1 MSVLDHWHPV
11 ALSRDLADKPLGVRL
26 HGRQLVLFRPQSGG
40 VAALTDVCP
49 HRRMRLSVGKVK
61 GDCLECCYHGWTF
74 AANGAGESPGTPKLR
89 TRAESYEARETHGV
103 VWVRNRGSGAVF
115 PEFAGEGQGYRLM
128 VLLEHDVSAPLEL
141 VLDNFN
147 ELEHTPTTHGMFGY
161 PLDRM
166 HEVEAEFAPG
176 DDEVWITYRGPSKTY
191 PWLFRTFM
199 RLGRHP
205 IFHVRGV
212 TRYSPVHTFG
222 DYHWTDARSGKKSW
236 VGVRN
241 AHFLTPLDEGTT
253 RIFTF
258 SFMRLSNPR
267 LYPLLNMVRPFM
279 VRSINQEVNED
290 KRVLDGL
297 ADKTPTLEGL
307 KLSRFDRVLG
317 LNRERIERV
326 YRSRELVIRRAAT
339 SAGEAASG
347 FHPQVECGGCAPS
360 GAPSAEPLESR

>member
-11 ALSRDLADKPLGVRL
+11 ALARDLGKKPLGVRL
-26 HGRQLVLFRPQSGG
+26 HGREIALFRPQSGG
-40 VAALTDVCP
+40 VAAITDVCP

-74 AANGAGESPGTPKLR
+74 APDGSGESPGTPKLR
-89 TRAESYEARETHGV
+89 THAQAYEAREAHGV
-103 VWVRNRGSGAVF
+103 LWVRNRGATTQF
-115 PEFAGEGQGYRLM
+115 PDFAGEDQGYRLM
-128 VLLEHDVSAPLEL
+128 ALLTHDVSAPLEV

-166 HEVEAEFAPG
+166 HEVEAHFEPR
-176 DDEVWITYRGPSKTY
+176 DNEVAISYDGPSKTY
-191 PWLFRTFM
+191 PWLFRMFM
-199 RLGRHP
+199 RLPRQP

-222 DYHWTDARSGKKSW
+222 DYHWTDPRNGQRSW

-241 AHFLTPLDEGTT
+241 AHFLTPMDEQNT

-258 SFMRLSNPR
+258 SYMKLKYPQ
-267 LYPLLNMVRPFM
+267 LHPLLHVVRPIM
-279 VRSINQEVNED
+279 RHSINKEVNED

-297 ADKTPTLEGL
+297 ADKRPFLEGL

-317 LNRERIERV
+317 LNRERVERI
-326 YRSRELVIRRAAT
+326 YR
-339 SAGEAASG
+339 GHGQKAS
-347 FHPQVECGGCAPS
+347 PQACRCGSTEHHHVCDTGRQS
-360 GAPSAEPLESR
+360 TGASESIGPAL